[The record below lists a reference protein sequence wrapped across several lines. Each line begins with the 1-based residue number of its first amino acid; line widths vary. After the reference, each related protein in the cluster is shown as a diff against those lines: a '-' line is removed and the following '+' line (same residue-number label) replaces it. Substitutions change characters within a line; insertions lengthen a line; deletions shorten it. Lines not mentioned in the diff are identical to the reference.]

1 MNFKSYFATELGAL
15 GELASQGLVV
25 VSDSGLKVTSR
36 GWFFVRAVAMVFDRY
51 LQTDQNRNRFSKI
64 L

>member
-1 MNFKSYFATELGAL
+1 MT
-15 GELASQGLVV
+15 
-25 VSDSGLKVTSR
+25 DSEIQVTAN

-64 L
+64 I